1 VLDRFGRRIN
11 YLRISVTDRCN
22 LRCVYCMPEEGV
34 ALLRHDDILSFEEIL
49 EITRT
54 AARMGIDKVRL
65 TGGEPLVRRGIVTL
79 TSMLAEIPG
88 IKDYAMTTNGL
99 LLDEFAGPLFEAGL
113 HRVNISLDTLDRER
127 YAEIT
132 RGGDLAQVLAGI
144 DAAVAAGLTPVK
156 LNCVVRESSSEPD
169 ARQVAEFAAER
180 GLEVRFI
187 RRMDTAAGQFWPVEG
202 GTGGDC
208 TRCNRL
214 RLASNGTILPCLFS
228 DLAFSVRELGAAE
241 AIGRA
246 VKAKPEAGT
255 SSRNNKF
262 CRIGG

>member
-34 ALLRHDDILSFEEIL
+34 ALLPHDDILSFEEIL
-49 EITRT
+49 EVART
-54 AARMGIDKVRL
+54 AVRMGIDKVRL

-99 LLDEFAGPLFEAGL
+99 LLDEFAGPLAEAGL
-113 HRVNISLDTLDRER
+113 HRVNISLDAVDRER

-132 RGGDLAQVLAGI
+132 RGGDLTQAIAGI

-156 LNCVVRESSSEPD
+156 LNCVVQESSSEPD

-180 GLEVRFI
+180 GLKVRFI

-214 RLASNGTILPCLFS
+214 RLASNGTILPCLFN

-241 AIGRA
+241 AIRRA
-246 VKAKPEAGT
+246 IEAKPEAGT
-255 SSRNNKF
+255 ASRNNKF